1 MGVGGVERID
11 YLLYTECMSKWKWL
25 GILFVLLLIV
35 AVANSALSSKQ
46 PTPLPLV
53 NEPKKVSELVS
64 VYENEYF
71 YFEYPKRFQLVAI
84 PARDGRVYTSVSF
97 DGDPEKVVKMDLL
110 FRESTQALN
119 EQPDIKMRRAN
130 TYQYTE
136 EVARIGD
143 NRGFIFRTADR
154 KERVAYFM
162 KKGRL
167 LQVTLITN
175 GVFSEEIEKEFQ
187 DILQS
192 SVWK

>member
-1 MGVGGVERID
+1 
-11 YLLYTECMSKWKWL
+11 MSKWKWL

-35 AVANSALSSKQ
+35 AVANIALSSKQ
-46 PTPLPLV
+46 PTPLPVV
-53 NEPKKVSELVS
+53 NEPKKTSEVVN
-64 VYENEYF
+64 VYENEYL
-71 YFEYPKRFQLVAI
+71 YFEYPKRLQLVDV
-84 PARDGRVYTSVSF
+84 PARDGRVYTSVRF
-97 DGDPEKVVKMDLL
+97 EGDSEEVAKMDLL

-167 LQVTLITN
+167 LQVTLITT
-175 GVFSEEIEKEFQ
+175 GMFSEDIEKEFQ
-187 DILQS
+187 AILQS

>member
-1 MGVGGVERID
+1 M
-11 YLLYTECMSKWKWL
+11 TKWKWL
-25 GILFVLLLIV
+25 GILFALLLVV
-35 AVANSALSSKQ
+35 AVANSVLSSKQ
-46 PTPLPLV
+46 STPLPKV
-53 NEPKKVSELVS
+53 NPPKKVSELVN

-71 YFEYPKRFQLVAI
+71 YFEYPKRFQLVDI
-84 PARDGRVYTSVSF
+84 PARDGRVYTSVGF
-97 DGDPEKVVKMDLL
+97 EGDSEKLAKMELL
-110 FRESTQALN
+110 FRESTQGLN
-119 EQPDIKMRRAN
+119 ELPDIKMRRAN
-130 TYQYTE
+130 TYQYDE

-175 GVFSEEIEKEFQ
+175 GSFSEEIEKEFQ